1 MKKAIYLFI
10 ILGVLTS
17 CINQRSE
24 NVKVVSAE
32 EMQSLLELDDVQL
45 VDVRTADEFEKGYIA
60 NAQNIDYFSPTFDED
75 LKNLDKTKPV
85 VLYCKSGVRS
95 SKCAEKMAGA
105 GFVKIYDLEGGISE
119 WRHKGF
125 EIKTKS

>member
-1 MKKAIYLFI
+1 MIFEEIVLHNFGIYQGKHI
-10 ILGVLTS
+10 V
-17 CINQRSE
+17 
-24 NVKVVSAE
+24 
-32 EMQSLLELDDVQL
+32 
-45 VDVRTADEFEKGYIA
+45 
-60 NAQNIDYFSPTFDED
+60 
-75 LKNLDKTKPV
+75 NLDPKSKTKPV
-85 VLYCKSGVRS
+85 VLYCKSGGRS